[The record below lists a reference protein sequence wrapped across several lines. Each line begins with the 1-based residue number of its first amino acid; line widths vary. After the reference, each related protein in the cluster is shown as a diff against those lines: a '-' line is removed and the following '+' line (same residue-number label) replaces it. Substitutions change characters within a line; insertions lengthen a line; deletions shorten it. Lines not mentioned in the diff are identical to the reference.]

1 LLFKWPR
8 HRVTYFFMSDTKPT
22 KELNFSDLGVN
33 SRILGILKGL
43 DISIPTPIQKK
54 SIPVALTGQDLIG
67 VAQTG
72 TGKTLAFGIP
82 LLEQLA
88 KSSGKGLILLPT
100 RELATQVNDSLR
112 QLSIALGLKMSTLI
126 GGEAI
131 GNQIFSLKR
140 NPRIVI
146 ATPGRL
152 IDHVKR
158 KTVKLNDV
166 SILILDEADMMLDLG
181 FAPQIEEIMGHL
193 PRPRQTMLFSAT
205 MPAAI
210 VKLAAKHL
218 ATPVHIEVAPSGT
231 TAELVDQEIYIV
243 RREEKFQHLE
253 RILNQYQGSVLI
265 FSRTKRGAAD
275 LTKNLLKAGF
285 KALEIHSNLS
295 FSRRRYALSEF
306 KSKHCR
312 ILVATDIAARGIDV
326 SGIELVVN
334 YNLPDNSE
342 DYVHRIGRTARAGK
356 SGKAISLA
364 TPDQLK
370 EIRSIERLIKKNL
383 TMTKFVELEGPAKH
397 SHRPPTGGKRRAPYG
412 HHKFAGH
419 PGANRFRGPKSG
431 PNKRFSS
438 QNRRSK

>member
-1 LLFKWPR
+1 
-8 HRVTYFFMSDTKPT
+8 MSDTKSIEQP
-22 KELNFSDLGVN
+22 NFSDLGV
-33 SRILGILKGL
+33 SPKILSILQNL
-43 DISIPTPIQKK
+43 NILVPTPIQKK

-88 KSSGKGLILLPT
+88 NSANKGLILLPT
-100 RELATQVNDSLR
+100 RELAAQVNDSLR
-112 QLSIALGLKMSTLI
+112 RLSIALNLKMSTLI

-131 GNQIFSLKR
+131 SNQIFSLKR
-140 NPRIVI
+140 NPQIII

-152 IDHVKR
+152 IDHIKR
-158 KTVKLNDV
+158 KTVKLNAV
-166 SILILDEADMMLDLG
+166 KILVLDEADMMLDLG
-181 FAPQIEEIMGHL
+181 FAPQIEEIMGYL
-193 PRPRQTMLFSAT
+193 PQTRQTLLFSAT

-210 VKLAAKHL
+210 FKLAAKHL
-218 ATPVHIEVAPSGT
+218 TTPVHIEVAPSGT

-253 RILNQYQGSVLI
+253 KILKQYQGSVLI

-275 LTKNLLKAGF
+275 LTKNLLKAGL

-295 FSRRRYALSEF
+295 FSRRRYALAEF
-306 KSKHCR
+306 KSGHCR

-383 TMTKFVELEGPAKH
+383 TLTKFVELEEPSRH
-397 SHRPPTGGKRRAPYG
+397 SHRPQLNNKRRVPYG
-412 HHKFAGH
+412 QPKFAGR
-419 PGANRFRGPKSG
+419 PGASRFRGPKSG
-431 PNKRFSS
+431 PNKKFSS
-438 QNRRSK
+438 QSRRSR